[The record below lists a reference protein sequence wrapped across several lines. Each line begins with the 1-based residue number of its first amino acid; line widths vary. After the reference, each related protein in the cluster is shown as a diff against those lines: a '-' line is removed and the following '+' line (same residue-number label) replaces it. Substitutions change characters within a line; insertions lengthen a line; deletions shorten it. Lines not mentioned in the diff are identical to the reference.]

1 MSVGFFAVSMTR
13 KSHLSAP
20 FHGIPTMFVITR
32 GKPMAKTKRSAVTQK
47 PKELPPVQTVSD
59 LVLGSCY
66 IASLAIAILASLEAF
81 KQFQQDK
88 VWGGVVYVS
97 LAVAGV
103 LFSVFITLWNRRNK
117 KLLRDNKHK

>member
-1 MSVGFFAVSMTR
+1 
-13 KSHLSAP
+13 
-20 FHGIPTMFVITR
+20 MFVITR

-66 IASLAIAILASLEAF
+66 IASLVIVILASLEAF
-81 KQFQQDK
+81 KQLQQGK
-88 VWGGVVYVS
+88 QWGGVVYVS

>member
-1 MSVGFFAVSMTR
+1 
-13 KSHLSAP
+13 
-20 FHGIPTMFVITR
+20 MFVITR

>member
-1 MSVGFFAVSMTR
+1 
-13 KSHLSAP
+13 
-20 FHGIPTMFVITR
+20 MFVITR

-103 LFSVFITLWNRRNK
+103 LFSVFINLWNRRNK

>member
-1 MSVGFFAVSMTR
+1 
-13 KSHLSAP
+13 
-20 FHGIPTMFVITR
+20 MFVITR

-81 KQFQQDK
+81 KQFQVFCFQSLLPCGIAAIK
-88 VWGGVVYVS
+88 SCCGTTNTNKQHQMSGMRWGLNYKFA
-97 LAVAGV
+97 LE
-103 LFSVFITLWNRRNK
+103 TLLTRF
-117 KLLRDNKHK
+117 LLMLWLNFW

>member
-1 MSVGFFAVSMTR
+1 
-13 KSHLSAP
+13 
-20 FHGIPTMFVITR
+20 MFVITR

-88 VWGGVVYVS
+88 VWGGVVYVY

-103 LFSVFITLWNRRNK
+103 FFSVFITLWNRRNK